1 MATPTPAREIQEESK
16 CPICLDYLTDPVST
30 DCGHSFCR
38 GCITQYCEA
47 HTQRD
52 YDSLYCPSCRTQIQ
66 KEALRNNYQLA
77 NIVEKLRQLDF
88 SPGNE
93 NPCGRHGK
101 ALDLF
106 CEEDWE
112 AVCVVCWRS
121 PEHKSHRVLLPEEAA
136 QPYKEK
142 LQAHV
147 ETLRERRA
155 KLLRLKETSEQ
166 RSQQYLKQTQ
176 AEQRKIVT
184 EFQQLRQ
191 FLEEQERLLLAQLQ
205 KLDEELVKHQT
216 ENDRKL
222 LEQISHLSELIGELE
237 GKCQKPASEFLQD
250 IRNTLS
256 RCEEG
261 QAQQPEEMVPAL
273 EKRVRDFSQKVIAL
287 SESLREFRG
296 HFSTVGLW
304 TSLTAPGPVTLGVS
318 LQVPC
323 VGNTAVSFRTTQEHG
338 TLRARSLWETFPVWP
353 AHGSPGPSPA
363 TQLTLP
369 AALVAQRGYSP
380 ANVTLDPDTESPDL
394 ILSEDGKRVRFEYS
408 HLNTPEMSYLRLLPY
423 TPERFDSVPCVLGR
437 EGFTSGRHCWEVQVG
452 DGQWAVGVARESVSR
467 KGWISLSP
475 KNGIWAVQQRG
486 DVFWALTDF
495 VIPLPLRPPSRIQVC
510 LDCDRGQVTFID
522 ASSKAPIF
530 TFPPGSLPR
539 ERIRPWL
546 GVWSINTQLRLS
558 P

>member
-1 MATPTPAREIQEESK
+1 MATATPAQEIQEESK

-66 KEALRNNYQLA
+66 KGALRSNYQLA

-121 PEHKSHRVLLPEEAA
+121 PEHRSHRVLLPEEAA
-136 QPYKEK
+136 QPHKEK

-155 KLLRLKETSEQ
+155 KLLGLKETSEQ
-166 RSQQYLKQTQ
+166 RSQQYLKQTG
-176 AEQRKIVT
+176 AEREKIVA

-205 KLDEELVKHQT
+205 RLDEEIRRLHTDTVT
-216 ENDRKL
+216 KL
-222 LEQISHLSELIGELE
+222 SEQISRLSELIGELE

-261 QAQQPEEMVPAL
+261 QAQQPEEMVPEL
-273 EKRVRDFSQKVIAL
+273 EEQVRDFSQQTIKVIAL

-296 HFSTVGLW
+296 
-304 TSLTAPGPVTLGVS
+304 SLL
-318 LQVPC
+318 
-323 VGNTAVSFRTTQEHG
+323 
-338 TLRARSLWETFPVWP
+338 
-353 AHGSPGPSPA
+353 
-363 TQLTLP
+363 
-369 AALVAQRGYSP
+369 
-380 ANVTLDPDTESPDL
+380 LDPD
-394 ILSEDGKRVRFEYS
+394 
-408 HLNTPEMSYLRLLPY
+408 
-423 TPERFDSVPCVLGR
+423 
-437 EGFTSGRHCWEVQVG
+437 
-452 DGQWAVGVARESVSR
+452 
-467 KGWISLSP
+467 
-475 KNGIWAVQQRG
+475 
-486 DVFWALTDF
+486 
-495 VIPLPLRPPSRIQVC
+495 
-510 LDCDRGQVTFID
+510 
-522 ASSKAPIF
+522 
-530 TFPPGSLPR
+530 
-539 ERIRPWL
+539 
-546 GVWSINTQLRLS
+546 
-558 P
+558 